1 MAKPARV
8 LLTIGQD
15 ARRLQLRRLLEN
27 QQDIIVVAEE
37 FDPLRILVAVAE
49 TMADVVI
56 LDLPDGVT
64 DPGICSHLL
73 AEFPQLVVLALSL
86 KQDEL
91 IVYKNKIVKER
102 ISSPADKEILSIIR
116 QARSDADDE

>member
-1 MAKPARV
+1 LAKPARV
-8 LLTIGQD
+8 LLTIRQD
-15 ARRLQLRRLLEN
+15 ARRSQLRRLLQN

-49 TMADVVI
+49 TNADVVI
-56 LDLPDGVT
+56 LDLPDGGT

-86 KQDEL
+86 QQDEL
-91 IVYKNKIVKER
+91 VVYKNKIIKER